1 MTPIRTPAQ
10 PHHWGG
16 RLVGALAMAITW
28 PALAHE
34 GHGADTVHWHATD
47 ALGFILATAV
57 GLGLLAWWRGR
68 R

>member
-1 MTPIRTPAQ
+1 MNRVSTPSPQ
-10 PHHWGG
+10 SHGLG
-16 RLVGALAMAITW
+16 RLAGALALAIAW
-28 PALAHE
+28 PAMAHE